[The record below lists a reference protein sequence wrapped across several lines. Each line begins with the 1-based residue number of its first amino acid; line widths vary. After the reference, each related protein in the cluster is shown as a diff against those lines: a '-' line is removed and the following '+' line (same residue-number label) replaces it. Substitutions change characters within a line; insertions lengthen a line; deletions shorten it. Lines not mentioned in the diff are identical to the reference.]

1 MFHVV
6 NLEFKEIV
14 DQEAVD
20 ILKEVFF
27 FFEVLFRVLD
37 MLVYLWIYKKE
48 ATIVIISK
56 NKLTPEHPLT
66 LFFMKTLRKII
77 ILKQKEER

>member
-1 MFHVV
+1 M
-6 NLEFKEIV
+6 EFKEIV
-14 DQEAVD
+14 DQGAVD

-37 MLVYLWIYKKE
+37 MLLYIWIYKKE
-48 ATIVIISK
+48 AIIVIISK

-66 LFFMKTLRKII
+66 LFFMKTLWKII